1 MVTAGFLRLGFLL
14 SFSCFRDAVAWL
26 RSEPNFIPIWYM
38 GRKYLHIYIE
48 NILIYMK
55 MIMIMINKTVY
66 LTSYPI
72 NLSNFQYPDSHSS
85 LLLFVKV
92 IK

>member
-1 MVTAGFLRLGFLL
+1 
-14 SFSCFRDAVAWL
+14 
-26 RSEPNFIPIWYM
+26 
-38 GRKYLHIYIE
+38 
-48 NILIYMK
+48 
-55 MIMIMINKTVY
+55 MIMINKAVY